1 MAGKPANAKAMI
13 LGPPKGASKAV
24 SELPGFVFCFPWL
37 DHEGK
42 QIGVLGGCHRRM
54 APTGLVQQDEESS

>member
-1 MAGKPANAKAMI
+1 MI
-13 LGPPKGASKAV
+13 LGPPKGASRAV
-24 SELPGFVFCFPWL
+24 SELPVFVFCFPWL